1 MYRKFISMK
10 TNKVFMA
17 FSKGKEST
25 EGTSVKVYQGVAP
38 VFVLSVNPT
47 KAELEKLY
55 DREIENSPEYL
66 TETEVGQ
73 EGNKHTVPQV
83 RIDFIVQTD
92 PEKCNGIVMKT
103 KVSFFLTKEVR
114 YNRDG
119 TKVQVIN
126 KYGETTWLP
135 IENAKAGTIPESL
148 SWFEPAD
155 FRPAYIGEED
165 LTGFIKAYLNIPNKS
180 YRKKNGEVVELKD
193 KSEAEARLDKIQD
206 YFKGDFSELKD
217 VIALQPKNKVKGL
230 FGAKTTDDG
239 KVYQAVY
246 TQKFLKNNVTDYS
259 KLDEEMQ
266 ERKANGAYPNVE
278 FSVCDLKE
286 YTVEATNF
294 ESNEGDAFDSMVAST
309 SSPSP
314 WFNK

>member
-1 MYRKFISMK
+1 MK
-10 TNKVFMA
+10 TNKLFMA
-17 FSKGKEST
+17 FATGKEST
-25 EGTSVKVYQGVAP
+25 EGSVVKRYIGVGP
-38 VFVLSVNPT
+38 VFVLGVNPN

-55 DREIENSPEYL
+55 GIELENAPEYL
-66 TETEVGQ
+66 TETEIGQ
-73 EGNKHTVPQV
+73 EGAKYKVPQV

-92 PEKCNGIVMKT
+92 PEKCNGIDMKT
-103 KVSFFLTKEVR
+103 KVSFFLAKEVR

-135 IENAKAGTIPESL
+135 IENAKAGTVPESL

-155 FRPAYIGEED
+155 FRPALIGEEE

-180 YRKKNGEVVELKD
+180 YRKKNGEVVEIPNKAD
-193 KSEAEARLDKIQD
+193 AEARLDKVQD
-206 YFKGDFSELKD
+206 YFKGDFSELRN
-217 VIALQPKNKVKGL
+217 VIALQPKNKVKCM
-230 FGAKTTDDG
+230 FGVKTNDEG
-239 KVYQAVY
+239 KQYQAVY

-266 ERKANGAYPNVE
+266 ERKANGAYPSTE

-286 YTVEATNF
+286 YVVE
-294 ESNEGDAFDSMVAST
+294 ST
-309 SSPSP
+309 SFDNAAGDMPFDAPSEGAPSP
-314 WFNK
+314 WFGK